1 VIHAHERRGV
11 PARLGIEVVL
21 SHSDCRTRPA
31 GDRIAEKNV
40 DDFVELGDA
49 PVRMGKPTEGKDHW

>member
-1 VIHAHERRGV
+1 
-11 PARLGIEVVL
+11 
-21 SHSDCRTRPA
+21 
-31 GDRIAEKNV
+31 V